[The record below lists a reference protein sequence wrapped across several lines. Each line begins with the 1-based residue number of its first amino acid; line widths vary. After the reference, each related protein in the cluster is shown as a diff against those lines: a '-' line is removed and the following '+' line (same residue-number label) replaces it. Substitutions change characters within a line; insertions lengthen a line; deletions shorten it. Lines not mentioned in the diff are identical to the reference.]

1 MSKPPSREI
10 EAQYYDILATFDQHY
25 GVGSGSC
32 PVCRVQTPYG
42 VTSSPFATP
51 DPSTAIRL
59 VQTQADLDQLLAE
72 LMREPLI
79 AVDTEAAS
87 FHRYRDRVY
96 LLQLSS
102 RHATAV
108 VDPLAVDLA
117 PFGAMLAD
125 PAIEVVFHDADYD
138 LRLLDREFGFRATH
152 LFDTRVAAQLL
163 NEPGVGLAALLEK
176 YLGVKLDKRFQRAD
190 WSARPLSA
198 GMLEYAAADT
208 RNLLELRDILRNGL
222 IELGRLA
229 WAEEEFLL
237 LEGVRWAGPDE
248 AEPGYLRMKGA
259 KALRGRALAVL
270 REVFD
275 WRDSVARKADKAAF
289 RIINNEP
296 MLAIAQ
302 NPPADLGGLRAIP
315 GVGHDLVERRGADL
329 LGAVQRAVALP
340 ESELPRIARPPRRAA
355 DPAFDARVERLKA
368 ARNREA
374 SRLDLAPGVLCPN
387 GTLEAIARAQPA
399 TREDLAIVPGLRR
412 WQSAEIGDAL
422 LAALPVPAA
431 TAQ

>member
-1 MSKPPSREI
+1 M
-10 EAQYYDILATFDQHY
+10 Q
-25 GVGSGSC
+25 
-32 PVCRVQTPYG
+32 
-42 VTSSPFATP
+42 
-51 DPSTAIRL
+51 L
-59 VQTQADLDQLLAE
+59 VQTQLDLDRLLAG
-72 LMREPLI
+72 LGREPLL

-102 RHATAV
+102 RDVTAV

-125 PAIEVVFHDADYD
+125 PAVEVVFHDADYD
-138 LRLLDREFGFRATH
+138 LRLLDREFGFRATQ

-208 RNLLELRDILRNGL
+208 RNLLELRDILRNRL

-237 LEGVRWAGPDE
+237 LEGVRWAGADE
-248 AEPGYLRMKGA
+248 SEPAYLRMKGA

-270 REVFD
+270 REVFA
-275 WRDSVARKADKAAF
+275 WRDSVAKKADKAAF

-302 NPPADLGGLRAIP
+302 NPPTDLAGLRAIP
-315 GVGHDLVERRGADL
+315 GVGHDLVERRGSDL
-329 LGAVQRAVALP
+329 LGAVQRALAIP
-340 ESELPRIARPPRRAA
+340 ERDLPRIDRPPRRPA

-374 SRLDLAPGVLCPN
+374 ARLDLAPGVLCPN
-387 GTLEAIARAQPA
+387 GTLESLARAQPA
-399 TREDLAIVPGLRR
+399 NREDLTRVPGLRR
-412 WQSAEIGDAL
+412 WQALEIGEAL
-422 LAALPVPAA
+422 LAAVPEPPAKS
-431 TAQ
+431 Q